1 MCKVNYSNSV
11 RPRQFRI
18 DRVVAKRENP
28 RFPSTITYFLQMRF
42 NRKDVWIT
50 VKAFCCAD
58 PEDAKRQAEELLAH
72 LNASVVTRNS
82 GQVTASE
89 EPVEIPEVKEATIV
103 LPANITYKEMKAIIM
118 EKKLPI
124 KKNLSY
130 ALMKEQLT
138 KALNG

>member
-42 NRKDVWIT
+42 NHKDVWIT

-58 PEDAKRQAEELLAH
+58 PEDAKRQAEELLAN
-72 LNASVVTRNS
+72 LKAPVIVSKVI
-82 GQVTASE
+82 ASE
-89 EPVEIPEVKEATIV
+89 DPVEIPEVKEVTTV
-103 LPANITYKEMKAIIM
+103 LPASITYKEMQAIIT